1 MMDHQQ
7 RLTVFLSVGMMAM
20 LSTSNGVTMAF
31 VLSPLSSLTTHRNN
45 QPGVAVSTRPAFSIA
60 PAGAA
65 APAASSRTSTN
76 TLLPRFLFGSLFESK
91 DENPDEGD
99 LAKYSNLPSSGEKFE
114 ALSEYIRLWAALFE
128 DEEKKRMGLTTP
140 VKVFPSITSSDTTTS
155 SSVRI
160 VFQKTKTGDNYNQG
174 SKSSE
179 RETNDDGPK
188 KKKKPKL
195 EGGVEVLVEAFD
207 GGNMI
212 VRARRTEFDEDTLI
226 KEMSE
231 ETILKELKKAMGVWR
246 RDNKK

>member
-1 MMDHQQ
+1 
-7 RLTVFLSVGMMAM
+7 MAM
-20 LSTSNGVTMAF
+20 LSASNGVTTAF
-31 VLSPLSSLTTHRNN
+31 VVSPLSSLATHRNN
-45 QPGVAVSTRPAFSIA
+45 QPGVAVSTRPAFST
-60 PAGAA
+60 A
-65 APAASSRTSTN
+65 APASSRASTN
-76 TLLPRFLFGSLFESK
+76 TLLPRFLFGSLFEPK

-140 VKVFPSITSSDTTTS
+140 VKVFPSIPSSDTTAS

-179 RETNDDGPK
+179 KETNDDGPK

-195 EGGVEVLVEAFD
+195 EGGVEVLVEALD

-231 ETILKELKKAMGVWR
+231 ETILKELKKAMDVWR
-246 RDNKK
+246 RDNK